1 MHGGP
6 VGMKVLVLSHMYPS
20 SFNFL
25 SGIFVHEQVKELIR
39 QGCEIKVVSPVPL
52 SFFPLNKIS
61 SKWYRYSKVPFRE
74 VRDGVEVYYPRYVA
88 FPRDVFFASSGLRM
102 YWGIRK
108 LIRQLYESFRFDIIH
123 AHVALPDG
131 YAAMLVSKELKKP
144 FVVTIHG
151 QDLQHTIYKGHG
163 CRKSLSRVF
172 ENADIVITV
181 SGKLKR
187 VAEVE
192 IGFSD
197 KIRVIN
203 NGINKNRIEQI
214 ALLAKN
220 TGTCGNEKI
229 ILSVSNLIKTK
240 GIDFNLL
247 ALSRLLPKYPD
258 VKYLV
263 IGDGPEKGSLLDL
276 SEKLGIIR
284 NVEFLGKQPND
295 EVIRYMCNADI
306 FSLPS
311 WSEGFGIVYLEAM
324 ACGKPVIACQGEG
337 IEDVIEDGETGFLVR
352 PQDVDSL
359 AEVLEFL
366 LNNPQKARD
375 VGEKA
380 KKHVMENY
388 TWEKVASKIISV
400 YQEVIEGL

>member
-1 MHGGP
+1 MK
-6 VGMKVLVLSHMYPS
+6 MKVLVLSHMYPS

-39 QGCEIKVVSPVPL
+39 QDCEIKVVSPVPL
-52 SFFPLNKIS
+52 SFFPLNRIS
-61 SKWYRYSKVPFRE
+61 SKWRRYSQIPFRE

-108 LIRQLYESFRFDIIH
+108 LIRQLYESFKFDIIH

-151 QDLQHTIYKGHG
+151 QDLQHTIYKSRD
-163 CRKSLSRVF
+163 CRKSLVKVF
-172 ENADIVITV
+172 KNANMIITV

-187 VAEVE
+187 IAEAE
-192 IGFSD
+192 IGFLE

-214 ALLAKN
+214 SLLAQN
-220 TGTCGNEKI
+220 TNNCGVKEKI

-247 ALSRLLPKYPD
+247 ALARLLPQYPS
-258 VKYLV
+258 VKYRV
-263 IGDGPEKGSLLDL
+263 IGDGPEKGYLLEL
-276 SEKLGIIR
+276 SKKLGIMR
-284 NVEFLGKQPND
+284 NVEFVGKQPND
-295 EVIRYMCNADI
+295 EVIKHMCNADI

-324 ACGKPVIACQGEG
+324 ACGKPVIACRGEG
-337 IEDVIEDGETGFLVR
+337 IEDVIEDGETGFLVNPR
-352 PQDVDSL
+352 DVDSL

-380 KKHVMENY
+380 RKHVMENY

-400 YQEVIEGL
+400 YEEVIKKL